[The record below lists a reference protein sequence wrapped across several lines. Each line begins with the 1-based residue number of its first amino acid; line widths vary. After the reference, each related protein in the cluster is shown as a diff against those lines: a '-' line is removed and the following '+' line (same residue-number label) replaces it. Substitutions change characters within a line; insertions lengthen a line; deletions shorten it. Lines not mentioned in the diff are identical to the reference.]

1 MKWKQIFKTR
11 LLPCALALVMIMS
24 MLPVFVLAVEDDD
37 TAEGEV
43 TVQDTSEQETAAE
56 TTAHTVDVDVH
67 LRKAE
72 DLKDLAIRCQVES
85 YSEGLVVSLDQDINL
100 EGITFMP
107 IPSFSGTFLGNGH
120 TISNYTC
127 ASNGSHQGLFRY
139 LRNKGSVINL
149 KVTGTVSPSGSRC
162 AVGGIVGT
170 NYGFVGNC
178 QFNGTVSGLLNTG
191 GIAGENYGI
200 VKDCVSEGSVSAKHF
215 VGGIVGYNE
224 GSIGYCSNAAGIN
237 NDVFEEALSL
247 ESLDLDD
254 ILGVQSLSDAQIDTV
269 SDVGGITGINTGIV
283 KACENTATIGYQH
296 YGYNVGGIAGR
307 QSGYLADCVN
317 SGDIFGRKDVGGIVG
332 QMAPYL
338 ILESSSSV
346 SDELNAVQNSTNAA
360 LNNLDSNSSIVGD
373 SLADTAV
380 YGVAISDRYYN
391 TSGVIDKAQNGT
403 LTKDDVLN
411 GGVSDKDKKDNT
423 SASDWLVD
431 KSQTATEK
439 AGEYSEIIGE
449 DTIGNIT
456 GGGDLTDTDKE
467 NIANAAEHGISNIG
481 DSIAKKQQEKAEAEA
496 AEAAAD
502 QERDNN
508 INNAIS
514 SSISLGNNLT
524 STIDQLTNDLAGVSE
539 HYNKILSMI
548 ANALSGNYELTILND
563 ISDQDTDAM
572 KDGKVENCRN
582 SGSVSADS
590 GVGGIVGTMDTEL
603 DFDIEKI
610 LSATTSDTVELSSST
625 YYCRNI
631 VTGCINDG
639 IVEGKKENVGGVV
652 GMNTIGNVLLSQNYG
667 DVTGSGDYYGGIVGK
682 SNCAVRKCFAMCS
695 LEGSSYIG
703 GVAGQGKVIESCSTI
718 VTTDT
723 GAACSGSV
731 AGWVDFADAGTHI
744 ANNYFVNDEM
754 GGIDGISYDGV
765 CERVSY
771 EQLLTMHALP
781 DEFRTLTL
789 TFVAEGEVV
798 DTISFTYGDSIDESS
813 IPAVPEKNGISG
825 VWEPFDYENLCRSET
840 IEAQYNPRQ
849 RVVASEA
856 TREGSPLSL
865 VLAEG
870 TFAQNTSLSLTDYTG
885 EEKLPFCGKTASTI
899 TVRGTNPNLKN
910 YTVRWNTDGKRAK
923 VYLLQDGA
931 WQRINSHRDGRY
943 QVFNCAGKSN
953 TICVMDD
960 SLYFISRDILTIWIG
975 LGLLILAWVLLNR
988 KFHIWAGIKRISH
1001 KVTPRGKRV
1010 RTEQE
1015 NTSDQPETADTPDVS
1030 AVSS

>member
-1 MKWKQIFKTR
+1 MKWKPIFKTR
-11 LLPCALALVMIMS
+11 LIPCALVLVMMMS
-24 MLPVFVLAVEDDD
+24 MLPPFAFAVEEDETTGNK
-37 TAEGEV
+37 TAEPE
-43 TVQDTSEQETAAE
+43 TTQQQTPAETAAP
-56 TTAHTVDVDVH
+56 TVNVDVH

-72 DLKDLAIRCQVES
+72 DLKTLAIRCQVES

-100 EGITFMP
+100 DGITFMP

-139 LRNKGSVINL
+139 LRTKGSVINL

-200 VKDCVSEGSVSAKHF
+200 VKDCVTEGSVSAKHF

-224 GSIGYCSNAAGIN
+224 GSIGYCSNNAAIN
-237 NDVFEEALSL
+237 NEVFEEALSL

-254 ILGVQSLSDAQIDTV
+254 ILGVQTLSDAQIDTV
-269 SDVGGITGINTGIV
+269 SDVGGVTGINTGIV
-283 KACENTATIGYQH
+283 KACENTATVGYQH

-307 QSGYLADCVN
+307 QSGYLAGCVN
-317 SGDIFGRKDVGGIVG
+317 SGNILGRKDVGGIVG

-346 SDELNAVQNSTNAA
+346 SDELNALQNSTSAA
-360 LNNLDSNSSIVGD
+360 LNNLDSNSAIVGD

-423 SASDWLVD
+423 SASDWLID
-431 KSQTATEK
+431 KTQTATDK
-439 AGEYSEIIGE
+439 AGEYGEIIGE
-449 DTIGNIT
+449 ETTGNIIS
-456 GGGDLTDTDKE
+456 GGDLTDTDKE
-467 NIANAAEHGISNIG
+467 NIANAAEHGISNID
-481 DSIAKKQQEKAEAEA
+481 DSIAKKQQEKEQ
-496 AEAAAD
+496 EAAAD
-502 QERDNN
+502 QERDKN

-514 SSISLGNNLT
+514 SSLSLGNNLT

-582 SGSVSADS
+582 SGTISADS

-610 LSATTSDTVELSSST
+610 LSATSSDTVELSSST

-639 IVEGKKENVGGVV
+639 VIEGKKENVGGVV
-652 GMNTIGNVLLSQNYG
+652 GMNTIGNILLSQNYG
-667 DVTGSGDYYGGIVGK
+667 DVTGNGDYYGGIVGK

-703 GVAGQGKVIESCSTI
+703 GVAGQGKVIESSSTI
-718 VTTDT
+718 VTADT
-723 GAACSGSV
+723 GAACSGSI
-731 AGWVDFADAGTHI
+731 AGWVDFSDQGTHI
-744 ANNYFVNDEM
+744 ANNYFVNEEM
-754 GGIDGISYDGV
+754 GGIDGISYDSV

-789 TFVAEGEVV
+789 TFVADGEVV
-798 DTISFTYGDSIDESS
+798 DTISFTYGDSLKESD
-813 IPAVPEKNGISG
+813 IPAVPDKNGISG

-870 TFAQNTSLSLTDYTG
+870 TFAQNTALSLTDYSG
-885 EEKLPFCGKTASTI
+885 DEKLPFCGRTAT
-899 TVRGTNPNLKN
+899 TVTMQGTNPNLKT

-923 VYLLQDGA
+923 IYLLQDGA
-931 WQRINSHRDGRY
+931 WHRISSHRDGRY
-943 QVFNCAGKSN
+943 QVFRCAGKSN

-960 SLYFISRDILTIWIG
+960 SLYFLSRDILSIWIG
-975 LGLLILAWVLLNR
+975 LGLLVLLWITLNR
-988 KFHIWAGIKRISH
+988 KFHIWTNIKRITHSIA
-1001 KVTPRGKRV
+1001 PRGKRV
-1010 RTEQE
+1010 RIEQDGV
-1015 NTSDQPETADTPDVS
+1015 SKQPDAIGIPDVS
-1030 AVSS
+1030 ATPN

>member
-11 LLPCALALVMIMS
+11 LIPCALLLVMMMS
-24 MLPVFVLAVEDDD
+24 MLPAFAFAVGEDD
-37 TAEGEV
+37 TAG
-43 TVQDTSEQETAAE
+43 QE
-56 TTAHTVDVDVH
+56 TTAEAIPPAVDVDVH

-72 DLKDLAIRCQVES
+72 DLKSLAIRCQVES
-85 YSEGLVVSLDQDINL
+85 YSEGLIVSLDQDINL

-139 LRNKGSVINL
+139 LRAKGSVINL
-149 KVTGTVSPSGSRC
+149 RVTGTVSPSGSRC

-200 VKDCVSEGSVSAKHF
+200 VKDCVAEGSVSAKHF

-224 GSIGYCSNAAGIN
+224 GSIGYCSNIAAIN
-237 NDVFEEALSL
+237 NEVFEEALSL
-247 ESLDLDD
+247 ESLELDD
-254 ILGVQSLSDAQIDTV
+254 ILGVQTLSDAQIDTV

-283 KACENTATIGYQH
+283 KACENTAAVGYQH

-307 QSGYLADCVN
+307 QSGYLTECVN
-317 SGDIFGRKDVGGIVG
+317 SGNILGRKDVGGIVG

-346 SDELNAVQNSTNAA
+346 SDELNAVQSSTNTA
-360 LNNLDSNSSIVGD
+360 LHNLDSNSAIVGD

-380 YGVAISDRYYN
+380 YGVAISDRYYD

-403 LTKDDVLN
+403 LTEDDVLN
-411 GGVSDKDKKDNT
+411 GAKNDKDKKDT
-423 SASDWLVD
+423 SSASDWLVD
-431 KSQTATEK
+431 KSQTATDK
-439 AGEYSEIIGE
+439 VGEYGEIIGE
-449 DTIGNIT
+449 ETAGNVIS
-456 GGGDLTDTDKE
+456 GDLTDADKE
-467 NIANAAEHGISNIG
+467 NLTNAAEHGISNIA
-481 DSIAKKQQEKAEAEA
+481 DSIEKKQQEKA

-502 QERDNN
+502 QERDRN
-508 INNAIS
+508 INNAINS
-514 SSISLGNNLT
+514 SLSLGNNLT

-582 SGSVSADS
+582 SGTVSADS

-610 LSATTSDTVELSSST
+610 LSATSSDTVELSSST

-639 IVEGKKENVGGVV
+639 IVEGKKELVGGIV
-652 GMNTIGNVLLSQNYG
+652 GLNVIGNILLSQNYG
-667 DVTGSGDYYGGIVGK
+667 DIIGSGDYYGGIAGK
-682 SNCAVRKCFAMCS
+682 SNCAVRKCFSMCS

-703 GVAGQGKVIESCSTI
+703 GVAGQGKVIESSSTI
-718 VTTDT
+718 VTADT
-723 GAACSGSV
+723 GAACSGSI
-731 AGWVDFADAGTHI
+731 AGWVDFSDKSTHI

-781 DEFRTLTL
+781 DEFRALTL
-789 TFVAEGEVV
+789 TFVADGEVV
-798 DTISFTYGDSIDESS
+798 DTISFSYGDSLKESD
-813 IPAVPEKNGISG
+813 IPAVPDKNGISG

-840 IEAQYNPRQ
+840 VEAQYNPRQ
-849 RVVASEA
+849 TVVASEA
-856 TREGSPLSL
+856 AREGSPLSL

-870 TFAQNTSLSLTDYTG
+870 TFAQNTTLSLTNYIGD
-885 EEKLPFCGKTASTI
+885 ERLPFCGKTAT
-899 TVRGTNPNLKN
+899 TVTVQGTNPNLKN

-931 WQRINSHRDGRY
+931 WHRISSHRDGRY
-943 QVFNCAGKSN
+943 QVFHCAGKSN
-953 TICVMDD
+953 TICIMDD
-960 SLYFISRDILTIWIG
+960 SLYFLSRDILSVWIG
-975 LGLLILAWVLLNR
+975 LGLMILIWVLLNR
-988 KFHIWAGIKRISH
+988 KYHIWANIKRISNNM
-1001 KVTPRGKRV
+1001 TPRGKRV
-1010 RTEQE
+1010 RMAHEPA
-1015 NTSDQPETADTPDVS
+1015 SDQPQTPSIPDIPVTS
-1030 AVSS
+1030 N